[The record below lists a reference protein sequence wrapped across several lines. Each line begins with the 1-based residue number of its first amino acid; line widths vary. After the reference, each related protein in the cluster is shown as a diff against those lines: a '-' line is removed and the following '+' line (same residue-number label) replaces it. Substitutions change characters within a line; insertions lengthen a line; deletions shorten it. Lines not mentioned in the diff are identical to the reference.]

1 MNFMS
6 ENENENITPVTEEM
20 PEAVQYDEE
29 EENSGD
35 TEYPEYDEDETE
47 EQVIPK
53 KKNFF
58 LRHKVLSILL
68 IILIIG
74 AVLIFAVIIPKIKA
88 AQDALNT
95 KTQKFEDIEKR
106 NIANSIAVT
115 GTVKAK
121 ESRTVSTL
129 VANTKVVSVSV
140 EVGDHVTAGQ
150 EICVFD
156 KDNLLNKIENLEKQ
170 MNVTQAKSDETV
182 INAQVDVN
190 KANTTLANDYVDNS
204 TNVARMQQ
212 AYDDALKDYY
222 NACDGFEAAKKAR
235 DEAKTAYDGVQG
247 GYNEAKSRYDALPDG
262 VKAGSVSADA
272 TQTAIMKD
280 YTYWSQQNSSL
291 KTAYESAA
299 SKVSQ
304 FESSIA
310 SAETKVR
317 TAKQNLDDAKIK
329 TDRSLIADASNVA
342 TSELSQSTKNIEATT
357 TNDNNRETM
366 DSYQTQLEGY
376 VITAPISGIV
386 TSLSVAV
393 GDEFSTNAK
402 TEVCVIQDDSE
413 WIIEGT
419 VDQYDISSV
428 QKGMKAVVKTDSTGD
443 EEMSGEVTFVS
454 PVPATSSSGSST
466 SSTQSSSGS
475 TTANYPVKIRLD
487 ERDDRLRIGM
497 TAETSVILDQAED
510 VYAVPYDCIKEREDG
525 TFYITVTDA
534 KGESKAAESAN
545 GFGEKTAPDD
555 KKNMKGKERA
565 SKGNDMAGEAVT
577 RDITVK
583 KGLETDY
590 YTEIISDELKDGL
603 KVLIPE
609 DTEAANEFDYPFIMM
624 EDEGPGGGPGGG
636 GPGGGF

>member
-1 MNFMS
+1 MNFMF

-35 TEYPEYDEDETE
+35 TEYPEYDEYETE

-95 KTQKFEDIEKR
+95 KTQNFEDIEKR

-304 FESSIA
+304 FESNIA

-393 GDEFSTNAK
+393 GDEFSANAK

-609 DTEAANEFDYPFIMM
+609 DTEAANELDYPFIMM

-636 GPGGGF
+636 PEGGF